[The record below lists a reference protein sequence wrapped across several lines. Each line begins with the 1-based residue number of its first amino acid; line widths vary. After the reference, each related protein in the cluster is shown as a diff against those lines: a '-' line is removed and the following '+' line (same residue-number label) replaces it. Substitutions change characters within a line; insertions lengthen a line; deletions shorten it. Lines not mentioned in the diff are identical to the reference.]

1 MTGPF
6 ARNVIGFVIDI
17 NLGNRKLIRFSGAI
31 IPLSLRITRS
41 HKPAFR
47 FQTICTIV
55 HCSTLSLSLATRV
68 SPPLRD
74 LLLVLLSFARICSA
88 HDIVPM
94 PSYCLQDCHY
104 FYRTALRLLSI
115 PTFLASRYA

>member
-55 HCSTLSLSLATRV
+55 HCSARGGSTARRDDSIIPHAYIKLPDSLPLPRHLNLS
-68 SPPLRD
+68 
-74 LLLVLLSFARICSA
+74 
-88 HDIVPM
+88 
-94 PSYCLQDCHY
+94 PS
-104 FYRTALRLLSI
+104 T
-115 PTFLASRYA
+115 